1 MKRPAILPEAISL
14 SIFACK
20 MSMFSFA
27 DFRFVLTGGSSF
39 PVNGILKPVVKPST
53 KNVVI
58 VGSYPAR
65 KALKMFGLM
74 GVVILKLF

>member
-1 MKRPAILPEAISL
+1 
-14 SIFACK
+14 
-20 MSMFSFA
+20 
-27 DFRFVLTGGSSF
+27 
-39 PVNGILKPVVKPST
+39 VNGILKPVVKPST